1 MRPSL
6 LALSLAAL
14 VALPA
19 MAAQPALAADPAGL
33 PPPPVNLID
42 DGSTVE
48 PDVTIRKDGDNRIE
62 EYRVHGKLYAVK
74 VTPPVGPAYYLYDP
88 DGSGTLQPYDLHGG
102 GKLVIPRWVL
112 FSF

>member
-1 MRPSL
+1 M
-6 LALSLAAL
+6 
-14 VALPA
+14 
-19 MAAQPALAADPAGL
+19 
-33 PPPPVNLID
+33 
-42 DGSTVE
+42 
-48 PDVTIRKDGDNRIE
+48 TIRKDGDNRIE